1 MSDPNRPPHADPDP
15 PADRTPTPP
24 ADTGHDTAAP
34 PTPGDQTT
42 GQTTAPPTP
51 GGQTTAQPAAP
62 PAPGVPSAAQPAAA
76 VPAAPDPGHHS
87 PPAGRAT
94 IGRVVR
100 HRATQLVA
108 VGLLGLVLG
117 GGIVA
122 LADRDHHPRYGVG
135 ADRHGHPRFD
145 ERGDR
150 GHRGERGPD
159 RVPGRD
165 FER

>member
-1 MSDPNRPPHADPDP
+1 MSDPNQPPPADPDR

-24 ADTGHDTAAP
+24 SDATTPRTTPAGPAPDHLTPPPGPGHQTAAP
-34 PTPGDQTT
+34 S
-42 GQTTAPPTP
+42 A
-51 GGQTTAQPAAP
+51 AAAP
-62 PAPGVPSAAQPAAA
+62 PAPNPGTYPPPPPPS
-76 VPAAPDPGHHS
+76 
-87 PPAGRAT
+87 GRAT

-135 ADRHGHPRFD
+135 ADRPGHSRFD
-145 ERGDR
+145 ERGER
-150 GHRGERGPD
+150 GDRGERGPD
-159 RVPGRD
+159 RLPGRD